1 MVPVPYVIGATTD
14 LVSELSP
21 STLEDVYLVDV
32 DAKKVSTMQWQTG
45 MMYFKPI
52 SIVNYYSLHIVGN
65 FRSVRHVEKINWLK
79 PA

>member
-32 DAKKVSTMQWQTG
+32 DAKKVSTMQ
-45 MMYFKPI
+45 
-52 SIVNYYSLHIVGN
+52 
-65 FRSVRHVEKINWLK
+65 
-79 PA
+79 